1 MVCGILEVLEH
12 CFTLHSHSN
21 TGINAD
27 THRSTAMNLATTLL
41 TLPTPV
47 LLQMHTKSLLAALHS
62 SRQAYHNYK
71 VNLICSKF
79 LLLYF
84 NIIWC

>member
-21 TGINAD
+21 TNVNAD
-27 THRSTAMNLATTLL
+27 NHRSTAMSLATSLL

-47 LLQMHTKSLLAALHS
+47 LLQVHTKSLLAALHS

-71 VNLICSKF
+71 VI
-79 LLLYF
+79 LYLS
-84 NIIWC
+84 I